1 MAVDSKLARMLQAE
15 QSAEAERALAH
26 RHEADRHAGVA
37 WSGLAPDPFRPRPA
51 AALAQVAETRLRALE
66 RWRASPPGRLLA
78 AMADAERAVEVVR
91 ACVARGL
98 DGAPGRCA
106 SALAD
111 LQSAVDAA
119 RAAALTAGACATNSA
134 SRPPSTG

>member
-1 MAVDSKLARMLQAE
+1 MASESEFARMLQAE
-15 QSAEAERALAH
+15 HATEALRALTHRREAE
-26 RHEADRHAGVA
+26 RHAGVA
-37 WSGLAPDPFRPRPA
+37 WSGLAPDPFWPRPA
-51 AALAQVAETRLRALE
+51 AALAQAAETRLQALE

-78 AMADAERAVEVVR
+78 ALSEAERAVEAIR

-98 DGAPGRCA
+98 EVPSDRCA
-106 SALAD
+106 LAIAD

-119 RAAALTAGACATNSA
+119 RSAALTAGACAMNSA